1 MNGKTVQIWRQW
13 WCVVRGIMWALLVF
27 PPDSQTTLTQWLQHS
42 FLIIISPLDDQL
54 ADFKLGKGEA
64 WGHVVPSAARSC
76 GETGELA
83 YGCSKLLLLF
93 SWDPLTP
100 KSQTKLAQ
108 SQDSI
113 MWDRNLDEMHCVV
126 LWASELGK
134 IGRVSKL
141 GQNVCQGHSAVNHL
155 A

>member
-1 MNGKTVQIWRQW
+1 MNGKTVQMWRQW

-27 PPDSQTTLTQWLQHS
+27 PPDSQTTLHPMAATQFSHHYIITGRSAGRLQAREGGS
-42 FLIIISPLDDQL
+42 
-54 ADFKLGKGEA
+54 LGARCPFSSE
-64 WGHVVPSAARSC
+64 VVRRN
-76 GETGELA
+76 
-83 YGCSKLLLLF
+83 GCSKLLLLF

-100 KSQTKLAQ
+100 ESHTKLAF

>member
-1 MNGKTVQIWRQW
+1 MNGRTVQIWRQW

-27 PPDSQTTLTQWLQHS
+27 PPDSQTTLDPMAATQFSHHNIITGRSAGRLQAWEGGS
-42 FLIIISPLDDQL
+42 
-54 ADFKLGKGEA
+54 LGARCPFSRE
-64 WGHVVPSAARSC
+64 VVWRN
-76 GETGELA
+76 
-83 YGCSKLLLLF
+83 GCSKLLLLF

>member
-27 PPDSQTTLTQWLQHS
+27 PPDSQTTLHPMAATQFSHHYITTCL
-42 FLIIISPLDDQL
+42 
-54 ADFKLGKGEA
+54 LGKGET
-64 WGHVVPSAARSC
+64 WGHVVRSAARSC
-76 GETGELA
+76 DETGELA

-100 KSQTKLAQ
+100 ESHTKLAF

-113 MWDRNLDEMHCVV
+113 MSDWNLDEMHCVV